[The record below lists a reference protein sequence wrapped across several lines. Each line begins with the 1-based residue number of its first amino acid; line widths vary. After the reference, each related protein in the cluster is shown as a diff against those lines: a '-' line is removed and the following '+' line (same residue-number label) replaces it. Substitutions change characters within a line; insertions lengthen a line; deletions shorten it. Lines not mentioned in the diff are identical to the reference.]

1 MNSKQLT
8 FLFFTVLFLNVFAQ
22 KNVDFLGNL
31 QFEQKINDI
40 WGYED
45 SNGNEYALIGG
56 EQGTFIIDV
65 TMPSNPTQL
74 FYIPGDTTIWRDLKT
89 YQDFAYVTNESAG
102 GLLIIDLSDLP
113 NSIDF
118 QRSTIDTFNYQKA
131 HNIFIDENGIAH
143 LFGSNIQSQGD
154 FMLDL
159 NTTNRFEPTFYGLYN
174 DRYCHDGYAKNNILW
189 TSEINQGD
197 FSAVAF
203 SNPQNQIVI
212 GRQNT
217 STSFTHNCWLSDN
230 ENYLITTDEKSGGCV
245 DIYDVSDLN
254 NIQLLDKYRSS
265 PDDGVIPH
273 NTFFK
278 GNDFIVTSYY
288 RDGITIVDATEKNNL
303 VEIGQFDT
311 SPFSSADGFE
321 GCWGVYPYL
330 ASGNILAS
338 DREEGLFILNPTYK
352 RACYIE
358 GSIIDTATF
367 NPVSNARV
375 EIIGTKQIKNSLF
388 DGSYT
393 LGIADS
399 GVYDIRFS
407 LAHCQTIIVSGVELL
422 EGQIKTL
429 DIETNCNFPTAIN
442 SIQNEKEYQLLPNPF
457 REQLQINFNSTQLL
471 KVVQIFSM
479 TGELVKELAVNASN
493 GNLIIHNNWT
503 KGNYLLQV
511 VFEHTTYQEIL
522 IKQ

>member
-8 FLFFTVLFLNVFAQ
+8 FLFFTILFLNVFAQ

-45 SNGNEYALIGG
+45 INGNEYALIGG
-56 EQGTFIIDV
+56 EQGTFIVDV
-65 TMPSNPTQL
+65 SIPTNPTQL
-74 FYIPGDTTIWRDLKT
+74 FFIPGDTTIWRDLKT

-113 NSIDF
+113 NSIDY

-143 LFGSNIQSQGD
+143 LFGSNIQNQGD

-197 FSAVAF
+197 FSVVDF
-203 SNPQNQIVI
+203 SDPQNQII
-212 GRQNT
+212 TARQNT
-217 STSFTHNCWLSDN
+217 STSFTHNCWLSDD
-230 ENYLITTDEKSGGCV
+230 ENYLITTDEKSGAYV
-245 DIYDVSDLN
+245 DIYDVTNLN

-265 PDDGVIPH
+265 PDDDVIPH

-278 GNDFIVTSYY
+278 GNDFIITSYY

-303 VEIGQFDT
+303 VEVGQFDT
-311 SPFSSADGFE
+311 SPFPSADGFE

-330 ASGNILAS
+330 TSGIILAS
-338 DREEGLFILNPTYK
+338 DRAEGLFVLNPTYK

-358 GSIIDTATF
+358 GSIIDTNSF
-367 NPVSNARV
+367 IPISNVRV
-375 EIIGTKQIKNSLF
+375 EIIGSKQIKNSLF

-407 LAHCQTIIVSGVELL
+407 LPHCQTIIVSGVALL
-422 EGQIKTL
+422 EGQIKQL
-429 DIETNCNFPTAIN
+429 DIETNCAFPTAISN
-442 SIQNEKEYQLLPNPF
+442 LQQEKDYVVSPNPSNDF
-457 REQLQINFNSTQLL
+457 FKIDFNSNNTLET
-471 KVVQIFSM
+471 VQIFNL
-479 TGELVKELAVNASN
+479 TGKLIKEIAINAN
-493 GNLIIHNNWT
+493 KGQLIIQNDWPA
-503 KGNYLLQV
+503 GNYIANMI
-511 VFEHTTYQEIL
+511 FEGEIFQEIL
-522 IKQ
+522 VKK